1 MNVDTVEYRNA
12 EIVVHWLPTHCDQ
25 VGDGITIQ
33 KMYIQEE
40 DVTDLLQEQTEAIEG
55 LVWDKMV

>member
-1 MNVDTVEYRNA
+1 MNIDTVEYRGV
-12 EIVVHWLPTHCDQ
+12 EIVVLWSPTHCDQ
-25 VGDGITIQ
+25 IGDGITIH

-40 DVTDLLQEQTEAIEG
+40 DVTDLLQEQNQAIEG

>member
-1 MNVDTVEYRNA
+1 
-12 EIVVHWLPTHCDQ
+12 
-25 VGDGITIQ
+25 
-33 KMYIQEE
+33 MYIQEE